1 MLTNSLQTFLS
12 FLQAHLWLAY
22 TTIFIIALSES
33 LALVGLIIPGAILMF
48 AIGTLITTGHL
59 DFITTAIWAALG
71 AVAGDSLS
79 YWLGARYRQQLQN
92 LWPLSRYPGVLDKG
106 INFFQRHGGKS
117 VLFGRFVG
125 PLRPVIPAI
134 AGMLGMSRRQFL
146 LTNIL
151 SGLAWAPLYLLP
163 GMAFGLSLELAGEV
177 AGRMMIWLLALF
189 VSLLL
194 VIWLARHV
202 YSFVLH
208 HTQQWVEKLLHWS
221 HRHPGSGQ
229 IPTAL
234 LEPLQSEKRGLA
246 WLALLFLISVIALT
260 LLIEFS
266 TKLSTIRELEQLI
279 LNLPAFIHT
288 PVADTLFSFFLS
300 LSQPLAISLLALVI
314 TLWLLVQR
322 QWLLMS
328 HLLLAW
334 LVPLSA
340 LAVLSVFGTSPIM
353 DLKTTTPGL
362 MLTASLLF
370 FLGLLFGNEISPA
383 RRTTFYAALVV
394 TLFLI
399 FLAPLYWQHSGLIKA
414 GIGLFIGIAWAS
426 LLGIAYRRHLVQ
438 QVTHHK
444 YLPLLAFFVLCGWAT
459 QQPHVI
465 KNDVA
470 QSTIIWSQ
478 QGWQDQLWRTLP
490 TLREDLRQSHRY
502 PFNLQ
507 WRGSKASISRQ
518 LTAAGWHE
526 SNKFSWLT
534 ILKSLQSSPQDTDLF
549 LLPQVHHGQYET
561 LRWFK
566 YADSRLFVIRLW
578 RSHYAIDNGNAL
590 ARLWFGNISIMQQHS
605 QLGWHY
611 LRTTKDFTQALDKL
625 RSGNLKF
632 IDKGNVLLL
641 DSADN
646 YRGPDLD
653 FIEVMQQAMQLGDPL
668 FRLILFEQSLL
679 NHQGEG

>member
-1 MLTNSLQTFLS
+1 MFMEGLQSFLA

-22 TTIFIIALSES
+22 ITIFVIALSES

-48 AIGTLITTGHL
+48 AIGTLITTGYL
-59 DFITTAIWAALG
+59 DFITTAIWAAVG

-106 INFFQRHGGKS
+106 IGFFQRHGGKS

-177 AGRMMIWLLALF
+177 AGRMMMWLLALF
-189 VSLLL
+189 ISLLL
-194 VIWLARHV
+194 VIWLVRRV

-221 HRHPGSGQ
+221 HRHPGTGQ

-300 LSQPLAISLLALVI
+300 LSQPLALSLFALVT
-314 TLWLLVQR
+314 TLWLLLQR
-322 QWLLMS
+322 QWLFMTHLVLVWLLPIVSLLILSLFTTGTLS
-328 HLLLAW
+328 HFTAAAGSLTLA
-334 LVPLSA
+334 
-340 LAVLSVFGTSPIM
+340 
-353 DLKTTTPGL
+353 
-362 MLTASLLF
+362 ASLLF
-370 FLGLLFGNEISPA
+370 FLALLFGNEIPPP
-383 RRTTFYAALVV
+383 RRIIFYAAFAVI
-394 TLFLI
+394 LFLI
-399 FLAPLYWQHSGLIKA
+399 FLAQLYWQYSGIIKA
-414 GIGLFIGIAWAS
+414 STDLLAGISWAA
-426 LLGIAYRRHLVQ
+426 LIGIAYRRHLSS
-438 QVTHHK
+438 QVTRYK
-444 YLPLLAFFVLCGWAT
+444 VIPLLAFLLLCGWSA
-459 QQPHVI
+459 QQPQTANNSI
-465 KNDVA
+465 DTGA
-470 QSTIIWSQ
+470 PILWSQ
-478 QGWQDQLWRTLP
+478 QDWQQQLWQTLP
-490 TLREDLRQSHRY
+490 KVRDDLRQSHQY

-507 WRGSKASISRQ
+507 WRGSKNSISQQ
-518 LTAAGWHE
+518 LTSTGWRV

-534 ILKSLQSSPQDTDLF
+534 ILKSLQASPQATDLF
-549 LLPQVHHGQYET
+549 LLPHVHHGQYEA
-561 LRWFK
+561 LRWIK
-566 YADSRLFVIRLW
+566 YENGSLYVIRLW
-578 RSHYAIDNGNAL
+578 SSHFTIGDIHAQA
-590 ARLWFGNISIMQQHS
+590 ALWFGNISIMQQQV

-611 LRTTKDFTQALDKL
+611 LRTTRQFSQALDML
-625 RSGNLKF
+625 RSEHLTF
-632 IDKGNVLLL
+632 LDKGNVLLL
-641 DSADN
+641 DSAD
-646 YRGPDLD
+646 G
-653 FIEVMQQAMQLGDPL
+653 
-668 FRLILFEQSLL
+668 
-679 NHQGEG
+679 